1 MSYPAEN
8 LLVDPSVLALIRLPV
23 GLTTMV
29 ELGPPLE
36 QMAKLRGGEA
46 RLGREGEWLV
56 IRSTPA
62 PIKNKEEK

>member
-1 MSYPAEN
+1 MSCTSES
-8 LLVDPSVLALIRLPV
+8 LLFDPSVIALIRLPV

-29 ELGPPLE
+29 EMGPPLE
-36 QMAKLRGGEA
+36 QMAKRRGGEA
-46 RLGREGEWLV
+46 TLGREDEWLV